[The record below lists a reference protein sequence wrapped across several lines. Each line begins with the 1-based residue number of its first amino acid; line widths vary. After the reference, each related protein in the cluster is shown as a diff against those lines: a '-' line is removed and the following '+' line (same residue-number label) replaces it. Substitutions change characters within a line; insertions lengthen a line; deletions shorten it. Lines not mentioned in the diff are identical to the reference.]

1 MTRSAVDF
9 IRSKAGNAP
18 PALAIVLGS
27 GLGDL
32 AAQVQEAVEI
42 PFEQLEGFPVSGVS
56 GHTGALICGYLGGAR
71 VVLLSG
77 RAHYYEH
84 GDAAA
89 MKVPLETLA
98 ALGCSTLMLSNAAGS
113 TRERM
118 PPGTLMAIKD
128 HISWSGPN
136 PLIGVQGDKRFVDL
150 TDAYDPELRVQMQ
163 NVATKKAITLE
174 SGVYAWFSGPTFE
187 TPAEIRAVRQLG
199 ADAVGM
205 STVPE
210 TILARYFHMRVAAVS
225 AITNFAAGMSDVA
238 LSHAQTKAQ
247 ADRIKDRFV
256 DLVTGFA
263 AEFAG

>member
-1 MTRSAVDF
+1 MAQIAAEY
-9 IRSKAGNAP
+9 IRSKAGKET

-32 AAQVQEAVEI
+32 ASQVQEAVSI
-42 PFEQLEGFPVSGVS
+42 PFENLEGFPVSGVS
-56 GHTGALICGYLGGAR
+56 GHSGALICGYLGGAR
-71 VVLLSG
+71 VILLSG

-89 MKVPLETLA
+89 MKTPLQTLA
-98 ALGCSTLMLSNAAGS
+98 ALGCTTIALSNAAGS
-113 TRERM
+113 TREHM
-118 PPGTLMAIKD
+118 PPGTLMALED
-128 HISWSGPN
+128 HLSWSGPN
-136 PLIGVQGDKRFVDL
+136 PLIGMQGDKRFVDL
-150 TDAYDPELRVQMQ
+150 TDAYDPELRVLMQ
-163 NVATKKAITLE
+163 NVATRKGITLE

-210 TILARYFHMRVAAVS
+210 TILARYFDMRVTAVS
-225 AITNFAAGMSDVA
+225 AITNYAAGMSDVA

-256 DLVTGFA
+256 DLITGFA